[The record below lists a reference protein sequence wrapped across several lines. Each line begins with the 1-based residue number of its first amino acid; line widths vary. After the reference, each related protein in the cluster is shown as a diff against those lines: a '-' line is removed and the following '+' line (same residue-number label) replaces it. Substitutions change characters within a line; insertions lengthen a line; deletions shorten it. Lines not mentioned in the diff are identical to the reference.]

1 MEDTHVID
9 MASAEEMVEEEQGI
23 TKVTKSIGTLARDS
37 LANERTYLAW
47 LRTVMQMTAFGIVL
61 YRTIDRMKIISI
73 IIIIT
78 SIVFLILSTQRYFM
92 VEKYLKKKLFQSAV
106 VLILINAVVV
116 SLILVIL
123 VIHVIN

>member
-1 MEDTHVID
+1 MDDSHVID
-9 MASAEEMVEEEQGI
+9 MAAEEDLGI
-23 TKVTKSIGTLARDS
+23 TKVTKNVGSLARDS

-73 IIIIT
+73 IIIII
-78 SIVFLILSTQRYFM
+78 SIVFLILSTYRYFI

-106 VLILINAVVV
+106 VLILINAGVI

-123 VIHVIN
+123 VIQVIN